1 VPRAVTVAA
10 VAEACRKLRRETL
23 LGRVMNLL
31 QIFAEKRLSHFMKRT
46 KFTVSYD
53 PARIH
58 ATNVL
63 NRALSDK
70 RDVTDSL
77 VVIR

>member
-1 VPRAVTVAA
+1 
-10 VAEACRKLRRETL
+10 
-23 LGRVMNLL
+23 MNLL